1 MKTISF
7 LIPTYNEEGNIQP
20 LSEAIIKEMEKLG
33 ENYDYEMVFI
43 DNDSKD
49 NTRPILRQMCAAN
62 PKIKAILNARNFG
75 QFNSPYYGML
85 QTTGDCTI
93 TLVAD
98 FQDPVELIPEFI
110 KEWENGYKVVMG
122 QKTKSDESKTMYF
135 LRSFFY
141 NFMDKHSSH
150 GFIKQATGFGLYDK
164 SFLDTLR
171 QIDDPRPVLRG
182 LVSEMG
188 PEVKLIPYTQP
199 KRRSGKSS
207 NSFSK
212 YYDAGCQVITN
223 NTKFG
228 VRLIIG
234 TGLFLLI
241 SCIIALIAL
250 SVYKVFNWNDFNVL
264 PYLLYTMLMLVLS
277 ALICFVGIVGE
288 YVLNINDYVRKRPLV
303 IESERINF

>member
-62 PKIKAILNARNFG
+62 PKIKAIFNARNFG

-110 KEWENGYKVVMG
+110 KEWENGYKIVLG
-122 QKTKSDESKTMYF
+122 QKTSSKESRIVYA
-135 LRSFFY
+135 LRNMFY
-141 NFMDKHSSH
+141 KFMEKFSTIDYL
-150 GFIKQATGFGLYDK
+150 KQVTGSGLYDR
-164 SFLDTLR
+164 SF
-171 QIDDPRPVLRG
+171 
-182 LVSEMG
+182 
-188 PEVKLIPYTQP
+188 
-199 KRRSGKSS
+199 
-207 NSFSK
+207 
-212 YYDAGCQVITN
+212 
-223 NTKFG
+223 
-228 VRLIIG
+228 
-234 TGLFLLI
+234 
-241 SCIIALIAL
+241 
-250 SVYKVFNWNDFNVL
+250 
-264 PYLLYTMLMLVLS
+264 
-277 ALICFVGIVGE
+277 
-288 YVLNINDYVRKRPLV
+288 
-303 IESERINF
+303 IESE